1 MNRRKKLQTVGGHLL
16 IWVLNYLLFAFT
28 LGLDWSGFSNQPDSD
43 YNTLAYAYTYG
54 VFLNA
59 VLFYAQAF
67 WLVPKFYMRNRKARY
82 YVLAI
87 SITMVV
93 SLLEAYLD
101 YVLYD
106 IFAIEATDTFL
117 DNFGLIVAVNLFYVI
132 AGFYYIFRLEH
143 KKSEKVRQSL
153 LEESYKAELKY
164 LKAQISPHFLFNG
177 INSVY
182 HLIDKDS
189 VLAKE
194 TLLQFSELLR
204 YQLYESETSI
214 LLEKELNYVSH
225 YINIEKTRRGSD
237 IQLNYDIEFENPSI
251 KMAPL
256 LLIPFIENAFKHC
269 SSQKDENRIDIRV
282 IEAGGMLT
290 LNTTNSFDELIP
302 KKEPS
307 GIGLVNVKKRL
318 ALLYPDDYQLEIRKD
333 NGLFNVLL
341 SINLRQ

>member
-1 MNRRKKLQTVGGHLL
+1 MNRRKKIQTVVGHLL
-16 IWVLNYLLFAFT
+16 IWLFNYLLFAFT

-43 YNTLAYAYTYG
+43 YNTLAYAYAYG
-54 VFLNA
+54 VLLNA
-59 VLFYAQAF
+59 LLFYAQAY
-67 WLVPKFYMRNRKARY
+67 WLVPKLYMRNRKARY
-82 YVLAI
+82 YVLAL
-87 SITMVV
+87 SITIVV
-93 SLLEAYLD
+93 SFLEVYLD

-106 IFAIEATDTFL
+106 IFAIEATDAFL
-117 DNFGLIVAVNLFYVI
+117 DNFGVIVAVNLFYVV

-143 KKSEKVRQSL
+143 KKSERVRQSL

-204 YQLYESETSI
+204 YQLYESESYI

-225 YINIEKTRRGSD
+225 YISIEKTRRGSD
-237 IQLNYDIEFENPSI
+237 IQLHYDIEFQNPNK

-269 SSQKDENRIDIRV
+269 SSQRDENIIDIKV
-282 IEAGGMLT
+282 IEAGGRIT
-290 LNTTNSFDELIP
+290 LNTTNSFDDLTP
-302 KKEPS
+302 KNES
-307 GIGLVNVKKRL
+307 GGIGLVNVKKRL
-318 ALLYPDDYQLEIRKD
+318 SLLYPDEYELEIRKD
-333 NGLFNVLL
+333 KGLFRVAL
-341 SINLRQ
+341 SINL

>member
-1 MNRRKKLQTVGGHLL
+1 MHRRKKTQTIARHLL

-43 YNTLAYAYTYG
+43 YNTLAYAYAYG
-54 VFLNA
+54 VLFNA
-59 VLFYAQAF
+59 LLFYAQAY
-67 WLVPKFYMRNRKARY
+67 WLVPKLYMRNSKARY
-82 YVLAI
+82 YVLSI
-87 SITMVV
+87 SIIIAV
-93 SLLEAYLD
+93 SLIEVYLD

-106 IFAIEATDTFL
+106 IFAIEETDTFL
-117 DNFGLIVAVNLFYVI
+117 DNFSVIVAVNLFYVV
-132 AGFYYIFRLEH
+132 AGFYCIFRLEH

-164 LKAQISPHFLFNG
+164 LKAQMSPHFLFNG

-194 TLLQFSELLR
+194 ALLQFSELLR
-204 YQLYESETSI
+204 YQLYESETYI

-225 YINIEKTRRGSD
+225 YINMEKTRRGSD
-237 IQLNYDIEFENPSI
+237 IQLHYDIEFQNPNK

-269 SSQKDENRIDIRV
+269 SNHGDENRIDIRI
-282 IEAGGMLT
+282 IETAGRIT
-290 LNTTNSFDELIP
+290 LNTTNSFDDLTP
-302 KKEPS
+302 KNDS
-307 GIGLVNVKKRL
+307 RGIGLVNVKKRL
-318 ALLYPDDYQLEIRKD
+318 SLLYPDDYQLEISKEK
-333 NGLFNVLL
+333 GTFSVAL
-341 SINLRQ
+341 SINL